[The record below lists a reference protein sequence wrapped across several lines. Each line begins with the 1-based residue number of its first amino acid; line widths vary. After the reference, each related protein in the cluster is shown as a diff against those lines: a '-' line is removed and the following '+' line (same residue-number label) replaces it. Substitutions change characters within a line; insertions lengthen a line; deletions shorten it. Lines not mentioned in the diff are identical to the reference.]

1 MRHRSTPPLPD
12 YGSVEYWDNRY
23 IEAGNQASFEW
34 FFPYKDVQGSLES
47 YLRPDKSLERVL
59 VLGCGTS
66 ALGADLRK
74 SGFHHITCV
83 DFSGAAIRSM
93 MARLGTTTQNLPP
106 IQYLQM
112 DVRDMSA
119 LADNSFDVVI
129 DKGVLDS
136 VVCDVSNSVGA
147 TKMIAEV
154 RRVLQAK
161 SSVFF
166 VFSTGS
172 YATRVPY
179 IIETSTAV
187 APEWQITPVVLAVA
201 CVGIDV
207 ATAGQYQSRECQWG
221 NHRTQCDD
229 ERVGRTAGRGGVTNK

>member
-34 FFPYKDVQGSLES
+34 FFPYKDVQGPLES

-83 DFSGAAIRSM
+83 DFSGAAIR
-93 MARLGTTTQNLPP
+93 
-106 IQYLQM
+106 
-112 DVRDMSA
+112 
-119 LADNSFDVVI
+119 
-129 DKGVLDS
+129 
-136 VVCDVSNSVGA
+136 
-147 TKMIAEV
+147 
-154 RRVLQAK
+154 
-161 SSVFF
+161 
-166 VFSTGS
+166 TGS

-187 APEWQITPVVLAVA
+187 APDPLPDRLRVAHAVRRYGLKVCLAQAGMTHTHELWCAHFNSSGVLTFLGDVYNTRLATPLDLFALAVQKDYA
-201 CVGIDV
+201 GPITLMDV
-207 ATAGQYQSRECQWG
+207 SPSYSQHILLDNVLLEGAVAAMRAGSFE
-221 NHRTQCDD
+221 
-229 ERVGRTAGRGGVTNK
+229 TNLLA

>member
-34 FFPYKDVQGSLES
+34 FFPYKDIQGPLES

-106 IQYLQM
+106 IQCTLHQNPTPFLMPRSPLDLQM

-119 LADNSFDVVI
+119 LTDNSFDVVI
-129 DKGVLDS
+129 DKG
-136 VVCDVSNSVGA
+136 A
-147 TKMIAEV
+147 
-154 RRVLQAK
+154 RVNPPRYVITFHGK
-161 SSVFF
+161 
-166 VFSTGS
+166 GS
-172 YATRVPY
+172 
-179 IIETSTAV
+179 
-187 APEWQITPVVLAVA
+187 
-201 CVGIDV
+201 C
-207 ATAGQYQSRECQWG
+207 
-221 NHRTQCDD
+221 
-229 ERVGRTAGRGGVTNK
+229 GG